1 MLQTIKKLEQKKYE
15 VQKCIQNLDRYLLVA
30 KKKRKRKKKKV
41 KHETKTKV
49 KNKMIEKL

>member
-30 KKKRKRKKKKV
+30 KKKRKRKKKKG
-41 KHETKTKV
+41 KTRN
-49 KNKMIEKL
+49 KNKSKK